1 MKVSLLQTF
10 DSNLPEH
17 DDHPYRSGVW
27 QPQRKE
33 YDAWD
38 MDVVGEIPDD
48 LSGVYIRN
56 TENPLFEPIQRYHP
70 FDGDGM
76 LHAISFDNGEARYSN
91 RFVRTEGLLA
101 EQQSQESLW
110 AGITEHPSVAIAEKG
125 WGARSMMKDNGST
138 DVIVH
143 GGVALASFYQC
154 GELYQL
160 DPITMETLGVSS
172 WNGQFPAEGV
182 SAHTKLDEH
191 TGEMLF
197 FNYSTEAPYMHYG
210 LVSREGELTNYV
222 DIPLPGPRL
231 PHDMAFTE
239 NYAIL
244 NDFPLFWDP
253 KSLAEGHY
261 SNTYRPDLPSRF
273 AVIPRNGTT
282 QDIKWFEADPTF
294 VLHWTNAY
302 EDGDEIIMD
311 GFFQHNPTGLKR
323 AGEPERSNRKG
334 LGRLG
339 INANETMAHR
349 WIFNMKTGA
358 CREQPMSDSIVEF
371 PMINGRH
378 AGRRHRYSYNARG
391 IDGLFAFDGLVK
403 HDLDTGVEQLVE
415 FPAGTYV
422 SETVMAPR
430 LGSTA
435 EDDGYLLTYTSDTIN
450 DLSECWILDAS
461 DPTTEPVAK
470 IRLPEKISSG
480 THATWAPRSD
490 LR

>member
-1 MKVSLLQTF
+1 MKLSLLQTF

-91 RFVRTEGLLA
+91 RFVRTEGFLA
-101 EQQSQESLW
+101 EQESQESLW
-110 AGITEHPSVAIAEKG
+110 AGITEHPSVAIAKKG

-261 SNTYRPDLPSRF
+261 SNNYRPDLPSRF
-273 AVIPRNGTT
+273 AVIPRNGAT

-302 EDGDEIIMD
+302 EDGDEIILD

-323 AGEPERSNRKG
+323 ADAPERSNRKG

-349 WIFNMKTGA
+349 WIFNMKTGE

-415 FPAGTYV
+415 FPPGTYV

-430 LGSTA
+430 VGSTA

-450 DLSECWILDAS
+450 NLSECWILDAAN
-461 DPTTEPVAK
+461 PTTEPVAK

>member
-10 DSNLPEH
+10 DSNLPED
-17 DDHPYRSGVW
+17 DDHPYRSGIW

-91 RFVRTEGLLA
+91 RFVRTEGFVA

-110 AGITEHPSVAIAEKG
+110 AGITEHPSIAIAEKG

-323 AGEPERSNRKG
+323 ADAPERSNRKG

-349 WIFNMKTGA
+349 WIFNMKTGV

-415 FPAGTYV
+415 FPPGTYV

-430 LGSTA
+430 VGSTA

-450 DLSECWILDAS
+450 NLSECWILDAA
-461 DPTTEPVAK
+461 DPTTEPLAK

>member
-1 MKVSLLQTF
+1 MSTVKLSLLQTF

-91 RFVRTEGLLA
+91 RFVRTEGFLA
-101 EQQSQESLW
+101 EQESQESLW
-110 AGITEHPSVAIAEKG
+110 AGITEHPSVAIAKKG

-222 DIPLPGPRL
+222 D
-231 PHDMAFTE
+231 
-239 NYAIL
+239 
-244 NDFPLFWDP
+244 
-253 KSLAEGHY
+253 
-261 SNTYRPDLPSRF
+261 
-273 AVIPRNGTT
+273 
-282 QDIKWFEADPTF
+282 
-294 VLHWTNAY
+294 
-302 EDGDEIIMD
+302 
-311 GFFQHNPTGLKR
+311 
-323 AGEPERSNRKG
+323 
-334 LGRLG
+334 
-339 INANETMAHR
+339 
-349 WIFNMKTGA
+349 
-358 CREQPMSDSIVEF
+358 
-371 PMINGRH
+371 
-378 AGRRHRYSYNARG
+378 
-391 IDGLFAFDGLVK
+391 
-403 HDLDTGVEQLVE
+403 
-415 FPAGTYV
+415 
-422 SETVMAPR
+422 
-430 LGSTA
+430 
-435 EDDGYLLTYTSDTIN
+435 
-450 DLSECWILDAS
+450 
-461 DPTTEPVAK
+461 
-470 IRLPEKISSG
+470 
-480 THATWAPRSD
+480 
-490 LR
+490 

>member
-138 DVIVH
+138 DVMVH

-154 GELYQL
+154 GELYRL

-172 WNGQFPAEGV
+172 WNGRFPAEGV

-244 NDFPLFWDP
+244 NDLPLFWDP
-253 KSLAEGHY
+253 KSLAEGYY

-302 EDGDEIIMD
+302 EDGDEVVLD

-323 AGEPERSNRKG
+323 TDAPERSKRKG
-334 LGRLG
+334 SVGWVSMP
-339 INANETMAHR
+339 TKR
-349 WIFNMKTGA
+349 WRTAG
-358 CREQPMSDSIVEF
+358 DS
-371 PMINGRH
+371 
-378 AGRRHRYSYNARG
+378 
-391 IDGLFAFDGLVK
+391 
-403 HDLDTGVEQLVE
+403 T
-415 FPAGTYV
+415 
-422 SETVMAPR
+422 
-430 LGSTA
+430 
-435 EDDGYLLTYTSDTIN
+435 
-450 DLSECWILDAS
+450 
-461 DPTTEPVAK
+461 
-470 IRLPEKISSG
+470 
-480 THATWAPRSD
+480 
-490 LR
+490 